1 MLERVRGT
9 DAAIPEEAPR
19 LLRRI
24 LVVAAIATAVGASSA
39 DATTPLTKTQ
49 YNAMLKRASARVG
62 KVESAAEMGLSSN
75 ATPARVRTLILTWAN
90 TETQLGRSFR
100 AIQPPATAASWNAL
114 LARGEITFGAEL
126 AHAANN
132 LPRKRAAI
140 GAYLQRTLGNAKGA
154 AMIDHALKKL
164 KVAGYGASG

>member
-1 MLERVRGT
+1 M
-9 DAAIPEEAPR
+9 D
-19 LLRRI
+19 RRI
-24 LVVAAIATAVGASSA
+24 LVVAAIAVIATTVLASSA
-39 DATTPLTKTQ
+39 DAKTPLTKTQ
-49 YNAMLKRASARVG
+49 YIAMLKRASARVG
-62 KVESAAEMGLSSN
+62 KVETAAEKGLSSN
-75 ATPARVRTLILTWAN
+75 ATPARLRTLILAWAN

-100 AIQPPATAASWNAL
+100 SIQPPATAASGNAL

-154 AMIDHALKKL
+154 AMIDRALKKL
-164 KVAGYGASG
+164 KAAGYGA